1 MTHFL
6 IRLFIKDRE
15 NVKNVQVRT
24 AYGNLSGA
32 VCILCNFL
40 IFLGKY
46 IVGTVTGSIAIAA
59 DGVNNLSDA
68 SSNIVSLIGFKL
80 SSRKPDQEHP
90 YGHGRYEYLAGL
102 VVCLIIMAIGIL
114 LGWESIQKVI
124 HPAEV
129 SFDWLMVVVL
139 LVSMAVKLWMFFFNR
154 TIGKIISSETLMATA
169 ADSRNDVIT
178 TAVVLLS
185 TFLCR
190 ATGVYIIDG
199 IMGIAVAVFI
209 LVNGI
214 QLVGDTLSPL
224 LGKVPDA
231 EFVKHIEETIL
242 GFPGVLGVHDL
253 MVHDYGP
260 GSRFATIH
268 VEFPAE
274 TDVIEAHDVMDQI
287 EQYFLEQ
294 EQLLMTTHYDPI
306 LADDGEVE
314 AVRSFLAEAAGQL
327 DEQLS
332 VHEVRIVPGNTHI
345 NVVFDCVKPAGFSI
359 RDEEIREYFSGRIQ
373 EMNPLFRCVI
383 KVEQSYI

>member
-40 IFLGKY
+40 LFLGKY

-129 SFDWLMVVVL
+129 SFDWLMVVVR

-190 ATGVYIIDG
+190 ANGRIHHRRDHGYRRGGVYPGQRDPVG
-199 IMGIAVAVFI
+199 GRYPESIA
-209 LVNGI
+209 GE
-214 QLVGDTLSPL
+214 SP
-224 LGKVPDA
+224 GRGVC
-231 EFVKHIEETIL
+231 ET
-242 GFPGVLGVHDL
+242 H
-253 MVHDYGP
+253 
-260 GSRFATIH
+260 
-268 VEFPAE
+268 
-274 TDVIEAHDVMDQI
+274 
-287 EQYFLEQ
+287 
-294 EQLLMTTHYDPI
+294 
-306 LADDGEVE
+306 
-314 AVRSFLAEAAGQL
+314 
-327 DEQLS
+327 
-332 VHEVRIVPGNTHI
+332 
-345 NVVFDCVKPAGFSI
+345 
-359 RDEEIREYFSGRIQ
+359 
-373 EMNPLFRCVI
+373 
-383 KVEQSYI
+383 